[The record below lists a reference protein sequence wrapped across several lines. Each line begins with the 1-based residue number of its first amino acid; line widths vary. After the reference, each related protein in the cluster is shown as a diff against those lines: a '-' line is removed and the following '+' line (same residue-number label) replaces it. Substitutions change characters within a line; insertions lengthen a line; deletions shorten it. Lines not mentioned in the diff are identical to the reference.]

1 MADEEANEKKKQFIN
16 PIDPDKITESPNSIE
31 YPHHLGS
38 AIIKPEDKGRIKGN
52 AMAAMESQTDMQLHQ
67 IYEQMQL
74 LAEQARKI
82 EKRKEVSE
90 IIYAAEMRFQ
100 PLINH
105 IYHLYQRENGTHILS
120 LVPPEQTQFSKNM
133 SNWEIIASV
142 KLLADHTWEILG

>member
-1 MADEEANEKKKQFIN
+1 MAKEKSEKAKKDIVN

-38 AIIKPEDKGRIKGN
+38 AVVKPEDKGRIKGN
-52 AMAAMESQTDMQLHQ
+52 AMAAMESQTDMQLGQ

-74 LAEQARKI
+74 LAEQAKKI

-105 IYHLYQRENGTHILS
+105 VYFLYKKENSSHILS

-133 SNWEIIASV
+133 SSWEPIATV
-142 KLLADHTWEILG
+142 KLLADHTWEVIS

>member
-1 MADEEANEKKKQFIN
+1 M
-16 PIDPDKITESPNSIE
+16 
-31 YPHHLGS
+31 GS
-38 AIIKPEDKGRIKGN
+38 AIVKPEDKGRIKGN

-105 IYHLYQRENGTHILS
+105 VYHLYQRENGTHILS
-120 LVPPEQTQFSKNM
+120 LIPPEQTQFSKNM